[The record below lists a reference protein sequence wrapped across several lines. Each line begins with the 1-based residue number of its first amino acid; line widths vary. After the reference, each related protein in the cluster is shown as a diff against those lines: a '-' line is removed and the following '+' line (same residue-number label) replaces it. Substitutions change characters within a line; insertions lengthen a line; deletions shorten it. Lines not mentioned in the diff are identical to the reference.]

1 MAAVLAA
8 AEVGATW
15 EQAERLRTLA
25 ILLFG
30 EALDRRAEA
39 LGLTDGIHA
48 DREAVLAWRER
59 VNWPAVFGLDGAS
72 LVTGESE
79 AGSPVELEAE
89 TDTDA
94 ETEGGGDRAAAPRIV
109 MRPPPCEPAP
119 SRTLLPIC
127 PKTTKSLKLPSF

>member
-39 LGLTDGIHA
+39 LGLTDGIC
-48 DREAVLAWRER
+48 RPGRR
-59 VNWPAVFGLDGAS
+59 
-72 LVTGESE
+72 
-79 AGSPVELEAE
+79 AGVA
-89 TDTDA
+89 
-94 ETEGGGDRAAAPRIV
+94 
-109 MRPPPCEPAP
+109 
-119 SRTLLPIC
+119 
-127 PKTTKSLKLPSF
+127 

>member
-1 MAAVLAA
+1 VLAA

-48 DREAVLAWRER
+48 DPKAVLAWRER
-59 VNWPAVFGLDGAS
+59 VNWLAVFGPDGAG
-72 LVTGESE
+72 LVAGEME

-89 TDTDA
+89 TETKA
-94 ETEGGGDRAAAPRIV
+94 ETEGGGDRAAAQRIV
-109 MRPPPCEPAP
+109 MPPTRLRPPAPCPRFAP
-119 SRTLLPIC
+119 IDQKGPETPVM
-127 PKTTKSLKLPSF
+127 P

>member
-1 MAAVLAA
+1 MAAVLAV

-30 EALDRRAEA
+30 KALDRRAEA

-48 DREAVLAWRER
+48 DPEAVLAWRER

-79 AGSPVELEAE
+79 AGSPVELETE
-89 TDTDA
+89 TDA
-94 ETEGGGDRAAAPRIV
+94 ETEGGGDRAAAQRIV
-109 MRPPPCEPAP
+109 MPPTRLRAPVPCSRFAPKHHKEPETP
-119 SRTLLPIC
+119 VIP
-127 PKTTKSLKLPSF
+127 